1 MPKPRHFN
9 GGDSQ
14 GDGQKSSDPSAKKKP
29 LDVLRRQAVENQGVK
44 SKKRALAVVG
54 GDVGSGE
61 SEKFEDKNMQN
72 PDNAQTVNT
81 TKKVYKRQYSTG
93 KKSRRKQKNQK
104 KTSKKGKL
112 KETVKSELEEVI
124 ESTRFDGKKEKI
136 HQMYEII
143 EKSSKGRFKRV
154 KHLIDGEYKIE
165 VIDDSTQKMT
175 KSAKDIW
182 QSAVRGEKEQ
192 QIQGLVPKLD
202 SFHLNHS
209 NWGY

>member
-1 MPKPRHFN
+1 MREIRRFSSGDRGDKQSSKGSRARKQPFN
-9 GGDSQ
+9 PFKQLAKMESQNRPLGDL
-14 GDGQKSSDPSAKKKP
+14 GNP
-29 LDVLRRQAVENQGVK
+29 LN
-44 SKKRALAVVG
+44 
-54 GDVGSGE
+54 GE
-61 SEKFEDKNMQN
+61 SESSMQLFESKNLQN
-72 PDNAQTVNT
+72 PDNAQTANS

-93 KKSRRKQKNQK
+93 KKSRKKQKNQK
-104 KTSKKGKL
+104 KTIKKGKL

-136 HQMYEII
+136 HQMYEIL

-165 VIDDSTQKMT
+165 VIDDSTQKMV

-182 QSAVRGEKEQ
+182 QSALHGKEEQ
-192 QIQGLVPKLD
+192 PIQGLVSKLGSPD
-202 SFHLNHS
+202 LYRL